1 MARFWICVCFV
12 FLMDA
17 RLKEFMGLLSI
28 YRLNLF
34 SFSFV
39 FFSCCC
45 PWEVSLDILGSS
57 TAAVLF
63 ALPISLGC
71 SPWWI
76 GLPVAG
82 HPLAA
87 GPAGWAAGLGEKPD
101 SRDLSSFHWSLAA
114 IQHLLL
120 IFILNWPLEVPD
132 EIKILLCWPLTVTG
146 MLSSPQRT
154 CEQRGDSTGKG
165 SFIIVTLEMEHGDPE
180 TQTCPGPRGKLWLR
194 WTLFL
199 SVHIVGAWCQNVDDF
214 CPLEGRMY
222 LRWVGVPKASAG
234 TPLLFSSRGRTPWVG
249 VWS

>member
-45 PWEVSLDILGSS
+45 PWEVSLDIRVQHSCCPVCSAHQPWML
-57 TAAVLF
+57 TLVNRF
-63 ALPISLGC
+63 ASGRAPTGCWSCWLGC
-71 SPWWI
+71 W
-76 GLPVAG
+76 
-82 HPLAA
+82 
-87 GPAGWAAGLGEKPD
+87 
-101 SRDLSSFHWSLAA
+101 DLSSFHWSLAA